1 MIMIEL
7 QYDAYTRTFKPLDSE
22 AGELFDHHPGLFALG
37 FRHAHHSCSF
47 HKFPEQSLAVAPA

>member
-22 AGELFDHHPGLFALG
+22 AGELFEHSGVYLAIIPDSGAEPYIETIDLRRAGIA
-37 FRHAHHSCSF
+37 HA
-47 HKFPEQSLAVAPA
+47 